1 LKPLRLKELR
11 IEDNMK
17 IIIVGLGDAGS
28 TLVKYLSEEKYDIT
42 VIDYNKTLVEHIT
55 DNYNVNGVVGSGASK
70 DTLMKAGA
78 NTADAIIALTHI
90 DEINLLSCMQAKSLG
105 TRRAAARI
113 LMPDFV
119 GEADRLKKEYSIDYF
134 VKPKLDIAEEIY
146 RNIGLSGFIKLEG
159 FFGNEIQMIDLSVNE
174 NSPLAG
180 KKLMEVKHEIT
191 EDIIIC
197 SVMRDDKLFVPD
209 GSFEIKVDDSLGVV
223 TDKNKIPETLEKL
236 GIEQKRV
243 KEIAIVGGGIAT
255 EYLLSML
262 KNDKK
267 NITVYDNNLTRCR
280 ELMEKYPYAT
290 ISYTEGEITETM
302 EEENV
307 ANADVLIS
315 LADSDVTNLVVSMF
329 AWSQDV
335 PSVITRVDKTSHVK
349 LLHKVNM
356 DITVSP
362 TELSV
367 LKMMRFV
374 RNYEIGDV
382 LENGVGKFYK
392 IASGMAEV
400 MEFTATESFRL
411 LNTEFKEE
419 KFKLKKDVIIAAI
432 IRDSKLIIP
441 TGLTKIIN
449 NDTVIV
455 ATSKKNH
462 IRNLNEIIA

>member
-1 LKPLRLKELR
+1 
-11 IEDNMK
+11 MK

-28 TLVKYLSEEKYDIT
+28 ALVKHLAEEKYDVT
-42 VIDYNKTLVEHIT
+42 VIDSNKVLVDRIT

-78 NTADAIIALTHI
+78 DTADAIIALTHI

-119 GEADRLKKEYSIDYF
+119 GEAERLKTEYSIDYF

-159 FFGNEIQMIDLSVNE
+159 FFGNEVQMIDLSVNE

-180 KKLMEVKHEIT
+180 RKLMEVKHDIT
-191 EDIIIC
+191 DDITIC
-197 SVMRDDKLFVPD
+197 SVMRDDKLYVPD
-209 GSFEIKVDDSLGVV
+209 GSFEIQVNDSLGVV
-223 TDKNKIPETLEKL
+223 TDKSKITETLEKL
-236 GIEQKRV
+236 GIEQHCCKNIV
-243 KEIAIVGGGIAT
+243 IVGGGITT
-255 EYLLSML
+255 EYLLAML
-262 KNDKK
+262 KNDRKK
-267 NITVYDNNLTRCR
+267 ITVYDNNIDRCR
-280 ELMEKYPYAT
+280 NLMEKYPYVDV
-290 ISYTEGEITETM
+290 SYAEGDVTEVL
-302 EEENV
+302 EEESLEKT
-307 ANADVLIS
+307 DVLIS

-329 AWSQDV
+329 GWAQDIK
-335 PSVITRVDKTSHVK
+335 SVITRVEKTSHVK

-367 LKMMRFV
+367 LKMLRFV
-374 RNYEIGDV
+374 RNYEIGDEQ
-382 LENGVGKFYK
+382 ENGVGKFYK
-392 IASGMAEV
+392 IAYGLAEV
-400 MEFTATESFRL
+400 MEFTATDGFARL
-411 LNTEFKEE
+411 NVEFKENS
-419 KFKLKKDVIIAAI
+419 FKLKKDVIVAAI

-441 TGLTKIIN
+441 TGTTQILKG
-449 NDTVIV
+449 DTVIV

-462 IRNLNEIIA
+462 IRNLNEILV